1 MQPVSLS
8 NPNSPSPIGED
19 ISRNAYELD
28 DEPEPVYI
36 EMNPEEFVPP
46 TNKNNNKLYYASKDL
61 LSHRPDL
68 QAKKV
73 SRQSRVCVCACVCV
87 SERERE
93 RH

>member
-8 NPNSPSPIGED
+8 NPNSPSLVGED
-19 ISRNAYELD
+19 ISRNVYELD
-28 DEPEPVYI
+28 DEAEPVYI

-46 TNKNNNKLYYASKDL
+46 TSNKNELYYASKDL

-73 SRQSRVCVCACVCV
+73 SNTA
-87 SERERE
+87 
-93 RH
+93 

>member
-1 MQPVSLS
+1 MQPVAVSY
-8 NPNSPSPIGED
+8 PNSPSPSGED
-19 ISRNAYELD
+19 ISRNFYELD

-46 TNKNNNKLYYASKDL
+46 NKLYYASKDL

-73 SRQSRVCVCACVCV
+73 STIDL
-87 SERERE
+87 
-93 RH
+93 

>member
-36 EMNPEEFVPP
+36 EMNPAEFVPP
-46 TNKNNNKLYYASKDL
+46 NELYYASKDL

-73 SRQSRVCVCACVCV
+73 SR
-87 SERERE
+87 
-93 RH
+93 